1 MTELL
6 GMSHSTPRDHG
17 AQTENTTLVFQPIL
31 GPLPNVSFPLFFPL
45 TFNNT
50 HLYASL

>member
-17 AQTENTTLVFQPIL
+17 AQTENITLVFQPIL

-45 TFNNT
+45 TFDNT
-50 HLYASL
+50 HFYASL